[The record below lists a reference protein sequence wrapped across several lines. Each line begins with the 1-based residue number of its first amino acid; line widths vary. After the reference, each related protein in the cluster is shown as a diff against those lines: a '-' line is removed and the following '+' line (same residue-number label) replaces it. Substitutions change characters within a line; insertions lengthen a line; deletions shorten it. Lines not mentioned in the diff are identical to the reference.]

1 MRALVLSDIHANL
14 DALDALDR
22 VWRGRYDTFD
32 RVIVLGD
39 LVDYGPC
46 PRETI
51 AWVQAHAT
59 DVVAGNHDEAMAT
72 GGRCGSSARFL
83 AASIATRERLRP
95 TLTADELAYLGA
107 LPRTATIT
115 DDDRVW
121 QLVHATPRDPL
132 LEYLRPNDAPVEWRA
147 AFERRLAPYVLVGHT
162 HLPFVHLLD
171 HGGLVVNPGS
181 LGMPKDRHPSG
192 SYAIVDGASVEF
204 RRVTYDVDRLIGRL
218 ARLDLPDTVVEVL
231 IDAFRNGR

>member
-1 MRALVLSDIHANL
+1 
-14 DALDALDR
+14 
-22 VWRGRYDTFD
+22 
-32 RVIVLGD
+32 
-39 LVDYGPC
+39 
-46 PRETI
+46 
-51 AWVQAHAT
+51 
-59 DVVAGNHDEAMAT
+59 
-72 GGRCGSSARFL
+72 
-83 AASIATRERLRP
+83 
-95 TLTADELAYLGA
+95 
-107 LPRTATIT
+107 
-115 DDDRVW
+115 
-121 QLVHATPRDPL
+121 
-132 LEYLRPNDAPVEWRA
+132 
-147 AFERRLAPYVLVGHT
+147 LAPYVLVGHT